1 MNTSEIYNLAFG
13 RDTSPDPWQQQFAT
27 DEWPEV
33 LIAPTGSGKTAGV
46 TLGWAAHRLRAPKAT
61 PRRLVWCLP
70 MRTLAEQTAR
80 AVRGWFGGLCKL
92 DVGRGLLPGPQDVH
106 VLMGGVEAARWLDSP
121 EHPAVIIGT
130 QDMLLSRALMRG
142 YASSRAIWPME
153 FALLHLD
160 SQWVFDEVQLM
171 GAGRATS
178 AQLEAFR
185 RCDAGRTAQQGRK
198 RPSPA
203 RSLWISAT
211 VEPDWLRTVDFRTP
225 DAGRGSRESIR
236 SRSAMNAFYGWPPR
250 RRG

>member
-1 MNTSEIYNLAFG
+1 MPRTSQDEQAGRVNTREIYSLAFG
-13 RDTSPDPWQQQFAT
+13 RDICTDLWQHQFAT

-46 TLGWAAHRLRAPKAT
+46 TLGWAAHRLRTPEAT

-70 MRTLAEQTAR
+70 MRTLVEQTE
-80 AVRGWFGGLCKL
+80 AVVREWFGRLQSHRVGEGLIP
-92 DVGRGLLPGPQDVH
+92 RPQDVH

-121 EHPAVIIGT
+121 ERPAVIIGT

-142 YASSRAIWPME
+142 YASSRAVWPME

-171 GAGRATS
+171 GTGRATS

-185 RCDAGRTAQQGRK
+185 RLDAKTGRR
-198 RPSPA
+198 
-203 RSLWISAT
+203 
-211 VEPDWLRTVDFRTP
+211 
-225 DAGRGSRESIR
+225 
-236 SRSAMNAFYGWPPR
+236 
-250 RRG
+250 